1 MSTFKKELEELINK
15 HSKENGCD
23 TPDFILANFL
33 NASLDAFDAA
43 VKHRSEW
50 YGEGNPNPKVNI
62 EEYHKLK
69 AIADILSRVF
79 YYGDFV
85 IETPNERTIAGLLN
99 ELGLFPCTEDE
110 IIKRPDYEEY
120 FKQFRDYKLP

>member
-50 YGEGNPNPKVNI
+50 YGEGNPNP
-62 EEYHKLK
+62 
-69 AIADILSRVF
+69 
-79 YYGDFV
+79 
-85 IETPNERTIAGLLN
+85 
-99 ELGLFPCTEDE
+99 
-110 IIKRPDYEEY
+110 
-120 FKQFRDYKLP
+120 